1 MYKSDLSCQ
10 AYKSEQFVLQRVYK
24 SETIRPARQLS
35 YGVYKSE
42 KLVLQGV

>member
-10 AYKSEQFVLQRVYK
+10 EYKSEQFVLQRVNK
-24 SETIRPARQLS
+24 SETIR
-35 YGVYKSE
+35 KSD